1 MSVPGKVG
9 QHLLGPGERT
19 LGIDE
24 PVCLPQWAEVTLE
37 GCGVGEMLIITTMSR
52 NVSSVVRRP

>member
-19 LGIDE
+19 LDIDE
-24 PVCLPQWAEVTLE
+24 PVRCVPSLLWCT
-37 GCGVGEMLIITTMSR
+37 
-52 NVSSVVRRP
+52 

>member
-24 PVCLPQWAEVTLE
+24 PVFHSGP
-37 GCGVGEMLIITTMSR
+37 R
-52 NVSSVVRRP
+52 